1 MYSIVSQSL
10 RNYPSKWLSLLEIK
24 KANFLPMIN
33 GGEIKGKR
41 TFFFLNTD
49 DCIWMTRVK
58 VEIFNA
64 FLIPTRMN
72 AKSFS
77 LHLHHH
83 CPFSKLHFGYKLL
96 SNMLL
101 WCQNLGI
108 ICSLICIIE
117 YIYITSAVSKNLFL
131 CVSQILLHVMSTKVW
146 QRKCNTSP
154 MGTKRHVRRGRRKV
168 LQWLYY
174 TKALPFH
181 SFILLLE
188 KCIIVVQL
196 R

>member
-1 MYSIVSQSL
+1 MQKYWHRNYCINDCIQLYRSL

-41 TFFFLNTD
+41 TFFLNTN

-64 FLIPTRMN
+64 FLMPTRMN

-117 YIYITSAVSKNLFL
+117 YIYITSTVSKNLFFV
-131 CVSQILLHVMSTKVW
+131 CFSNTFT
-146 QRKCNTSP
+146 CNVHKS
-154 MGTKRHVRRGRRKV
+154 VAAEV
-168 LQWLYY
+168 
-174 TKALPFH
+174 
-181 SFILLLE
+181 
-188 KCIIVVQL
+188 
-196 R
+196 

>member
-1 MYSIVSQSL
+1 MHFWY
-10 RNYPSKWLSLLEIK
+10 LLE
-24 KANFLPMIN
+24 
-33 GGEIKGKR
+33 
-41 TFFFLNTD
+41 
-49 DCIWMTRVK
+49 WMQK
-58 VEIFNA
+58 V
-64 FLIPTRMN
+64 
-72 AKSFS
+72 FS

-117 YIYITSAVSKNLFL
+117 YIYITVGKNLFF

-196 R
+196 RFKRRMTSLLNEYSAKFRKEITPGSSVGFYCKWPL